1 MKKRGKKISLME
13 EIFRGGNLDIIKTE
27 SRIRAVNF
35 YLENK
40 KWLEELA
47 QFGDD
52 YSQAMAIVYIKTA
65 KEILNKK

>member
-1 MKKRGKKISLME
+1 MDQ
-13 EIFRGGNLDIIKTE
+13 IFRGGNLDIIKTE

-35 YLENK
+35 YLENT

-52 YSQAMAIVYIKTA
+52 YSQAMAMVYIKTA

>member
-1 MKKRGKKISLME
+1 ME
-13 EIFRGGNLDIIKTE
+13 EIFRGGNLDFIKTE

-52 YSQAMAIVYIKTA
+52 YSQAMAMVYIKTA